1 MRRRGFTLIEVL
13 VVLTIMAIIAV
24 MAWQGIDGISRAR
37 GISQQATERTL
48 RLSAMMNQ
56 WELDLSQ
63 IEDRAI
69 VPALAFDGR
78 ALRLSRRTEAGV
90 QIVVWSL
97 QEGTWMRWASPSMV
111 RGAELQEIWMRSQQ
125 LQGTEPQQVKLLEGV
140 RTWQVYFYRGTAWT
154 NAQSTGDAAP
164 APEGANPGGG
174 ANPGS
179 QPARQAPPSGVR
191 LVIELPE
198 GTLTRDVLVRAASA

>member
-78 ALRLSRRTEAGV
+78 ALRLSRRTEGGV

-97 QEGTWMRWASPSMV
+97 QEGTWMRWASPPMV
-111 RGAELQEIWMRSQQ
+111 RGAELQETWMRSQQ

-154 NAQSTGDAAP
+154 NAQSTGDAAAP
-164 APEGANPGGG
+164 AD
-174 ANPGS
+174 
-179 QPARQAPPSGVR
+179 PAASATQRQAPPSGVR